1 MNNIIFVL
9 LRRLHAPLIFLL
21 SVYAI
26 SVLGFVLIPGMD
38 DQGRPWRMDFFH
50 AFYFV
55 SFMGTTIGFG
65 EIPYPFT
72 PAQRMWAAVSIYG
85 TVVAWLYCIGAL
97 FSALQ
102 NKAFQELLTVN
113 AFRRRIR
120 RLSGD
125 FYLICG
131 YGDTGSMLVRAL
143 TEAGMQAVVVEID
156 PERVNALELEDLP
169 TFVPGLCADAAQPE
183 NLRLAGLENPR
194 CICVVA
200 LTNHDQVNLKIAI
213 TSKLLNPRQLTIAR
227 AETEDAYQNIHSFGT
242 EHIINPFQTF
252 AGRLAM
258 ALHAPG
264 MYLLYEWLTS
274 VPHEPRTKPLFPER
288 GKWILCGYGRF
299 GKAVYARLEE
309 EWSDVTVI
317 EAKPEMTGAPEGVV
331 VGRGTEA
338 ATLEEAGIR
347 EAVGIVAGTDD
358 DGNNLSIL
366 MTARQLNKD
375 LFTVVRQNSRT
386 NDAIFEKIEA
396 DLIMR
401 RGSIIAHK
409 IFALIQSPLLDAFL
423 KLARQQDNAW
433 ANQLISRLVAVL
445 KDEPPD
451 SAVQDESARSGG
463 PDTTSDSNAVDEPPV
478 TWEIDVTMADAP
490 AVYEVVADG
499 QPVRIQDLY
508 RDPRYRTERLCCLP
522 LLLRRDAE
530 DILLPDD
537 LVELQEGDRIL
548 FAGQAR
554 ARGMMDWIRGNRNVL
569 GYILTGEEHPSGY
582 LWRLFSR
589 KDQTPA
595 GTR

>member
-9 LRRLHAPLIFLL
+9 LRRLHSPLIVLL
-21 SVYAI
+21 SVYALSI
-26 SVLGFVLIPGMD
+26 LGFVLIPGMD

-72 PAQRMWAAVSIYG
+72 EAQRMWAVVSIYA
-85 TVVAWLYCIGAL
+85 TVVAWLYAIGAM

-120 RLSGD
+120 RLAGP
-125 FYLICG
+125 FYLVCG
-131 YGDTGSMLVRAL
+131 YGDTGSMLVKAL

-156 PERVNALELEDLP
+156 PERINALELEDLP
-169 TFVPGLCADAAQPE
+169 SYVPGLRADASKPE
-183 NLRLAGLENPR
+183 SLRLAGLELAE
-194 CICVVA
+194 CIGVVA
-200 LTNHDQVNLKIAI
+200 LTNYDGVNLKIAI
-213 TSKLLNPRQLTIAR
+213 TSKLLHPGLLTIAR
-227 AETEDAYQNIHSFGT
+227 AETDDAYQNIQSFGT
-242 EHIINPFQTF
+242 EHIINPFETF

-274 VPHEPRTKPLFPER
+274 VPHEPLTEPVYPKR

-299 GKAVYARLEE
+299 GKSVYSRLQE
-309 EWSDVTVI
+309 EWSDVRVI
-317 EAKPEMTGAPEGVV
+317 EAKPEMTDAPEDVV

-338 ATLEEAGIR
+338 KTLLEAGIH

-366 MTARQLNKD
+366 MTARQLNRD
-375 LFTVVRQNSRT
+375 LFMVARQNSRA
-386 NDAIFEKIEA
+386 NDAIFEAHHI

-409 IFALIQSPLLDAFL
+409 IFALIQSPLLDVFL
-423 KLARQQDNAW
+423 VRARQHENAW
-433 ANQLISRLVAVL
+433 ANELVSRLSGVL
-445 KDEPPD
+445 
-451 SAVQDESARSGG
+451 Q
-463 PDTTSDSNAVDEPPV
+463 DEPPV
-478 TWEIDVTMADAP
+478 TWELDVTLGDAP
-490 AVYEVVADG
+490 AVAQAVAEG
-499 QPVRIQDLY
+499 ERVQIRDLY
-508 RDPRYRTERLCCLP
+508 RDPRDRDQGMCCIP
-522 LLLRRDAE
+522 LLLRRGIE

-537 LVELQEGDRIL
+537 TVELKKADRLL

-554 ARGMMDWIRGNRNVL
+554 ARGMMDWVRGNRNVL

-582 LWRLFSR
+582 LWRLLSNQP
-589 KDQTPA
+589 KEPA
-595 GTR
+595 QPG

>member
-9 LRRLHAPLIFLL
+9 LRRLHAPLIALL

-26 SVLGFVLIPGMD
+26 SILGFVLIPGMD

-72 PAQRMWAAVSIYG
+72 AAQRMWAAVSIYG
-85 TVVAWLYCIGAL
+85 TVVAWLYCIGSL

-113 AFRRRIR
+113 AFRRSIR
-120 RLSGD
+120 RLSGP
-125 FYLICG
+125 FYLVCG

-143 TEAGMQAVVVEID
+143 TEAGLQAVVVEIN

-169 TFVPGLCADAAQPE
+169 TFVPGLCADAAEPE
-183 NLRLAGLENPR
+183 NLRLAGLESR
-194 CICVVA
+194 QCIGVVA
-200 LTNHDQVNLKIAI
+200 LTNQDPVNLKIAI
-213 TSKLLNPRQLTIAR
+213 TSKLLNPKQLTIAR
-227 AETEDAYQNIHSFGT
+227 AETDDAYQNIHSFGT

-274 VPHEPRTKPLFPER
+274 VPHEPLTEPVYPKR
-288 GKWILCGYGRF
+288 GKWVLCGYGRF
-299 GKAVYARLEE
+299 GKAVYRRLEE
-309 EWSDVTVI
+309 EWSDVTII
-317 EAKPEMTGAPEGVV
+317 EAKPEMTEAPEGVV

-338 ATLEEAGIR
+338 ETLLAAGIR
-347 EAVGIVAGTDD
+347 DAVGIVAGTDD

-366 MTARQLNKD
+366 MTARQLNQE
-375 LFTVVRQNSRT
+375 LFTVARQNSRT

-423 KLARQQDNAW
+423 KQARQRENEW
-433 ANQLISRLVAVL
+433 ANELISRLTGVL
-445 KDEPPD
+445 
-451 SAVQDESARSGG
+451 R
-463 PDTTSDSNAVDEPPV
+463 DEPPV
-478 TWEIDVTMADAP
+478 TWELDVSVADAP
-490 AVYEVVADG
+490 AVHQAVAAG
-499 QPVRIQDLY
+499 LPVQIRHLY
-508 RDPRYRTERLCCLP
+508 RDPRNRAEPLCCLP
-522 LLLRRDAE
+522 LLLRRGGG

-537 LVELQEGDRIL
+537 DTELQENDRLL
-548 FAGQAR
+548 FAGQMR
-554 ARGMMDWIRGNRNVL
+554 AQGMMDWVRGNPNVL
-569 GYILTGEEHPSGY
+569 GYLLTGEEHPSGY
-582 LWRLFSR
+582 LWRLFSGHG
-589 KDQTPA
+589 KTPVRTA
-595 GTR
+595 